1 MSSTEVADLAPS
13 RYVGF
18 RNSLLVGKLRNIAA
32 PSFRFRWLAGLV
44 MMFNAAFVTS
54 TASETISVANVDS
67 IIKENP
73 LAPGG
78 PTASIVASIRAGDA
92 ELGVLVM
99 SENRLHHHAAQDH
112 VLYVVRGKGVARL
125 ENTNGQIETRA
136 IAPGDILS
144 LPRGR
149 AHGFKKSTDEDLV
162 FLVVATP
169 LPPNVE
175 ETTYHE

>member
-1 MSSTEVADLAPS
+1 MSSAEVISAWRS
-13 RYVGF
+13 RYLDF
-18 RNSLLVGKLRNIAA
+18 WNPLLVSKFLDVVA
-32 PSFRFRWLAGLV
+32 PSFIFRCLATLV
-44 MMFNAAFVTS
+44 LIFCAGSVTS
-54 TASETISVANVDS
+54 VASEPISVTSVDS
-67 IIKENP
+67 IIKDNP

-99 SENRLHHHAAQDH
+99 SENRLHHHVAQDH
-112 VLYVVRGKGVARL
+112 VLYLVRGKGVARL
-125 ENTNGQIETRA
+125 ENANGQIETRS

-162 FLVVATP
+162 FLVIATT
-169 LPPNVE
+169 LPPGVE